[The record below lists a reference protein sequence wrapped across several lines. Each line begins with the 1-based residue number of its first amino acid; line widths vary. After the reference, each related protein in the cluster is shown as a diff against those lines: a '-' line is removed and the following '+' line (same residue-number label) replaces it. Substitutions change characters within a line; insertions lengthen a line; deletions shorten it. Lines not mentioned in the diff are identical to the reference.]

1 MGKQLA
7 DFIAEARRRI
17 QEIKPDDL
25 DEMIEGHDDVLI
37 VDVREG
43 EEYRRG
49 HIPGA
54 LAIPRGLLEGA
65 ADSSYKYR
73 NETLS
78 DARGRTVVAYCQ
90 SGGRSALAADTL
102 KQMGFDKAYSL
113 AGGIELWQAEGLP
126 VVTD

>member
-1 MGKQLA
+1 MPKRLA
-7 DFIAEARRRI
+7 DFVAEAKRRI

-25 DEMIEGHDDVLI
+25 DEMIENHDDLLI

-43 EEYRRG
+43 EEYARG

-65 ADSSYKYR
+65 ADANSKYR
-73 NETLS
+73 HEILS
-78 DARGRTVVAYCQ
+78 GARERVVVTYCQ

-113 AGGIELWQAEGLP
+113 AGGIELWQSEGLP